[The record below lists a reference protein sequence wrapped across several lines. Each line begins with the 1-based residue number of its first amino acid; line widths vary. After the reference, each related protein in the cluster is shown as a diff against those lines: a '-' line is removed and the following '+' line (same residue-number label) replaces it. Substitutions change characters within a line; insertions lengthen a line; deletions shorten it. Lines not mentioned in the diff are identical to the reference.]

1 MQLDSKGPFGHFNT
15 RLMEF
20 SRIGMVS
27 SKEMKIAREHKVAA
41 VSLSGLNCF
50 NCVSLTDSMFYLHG
64 PKTQNKTKQKNLMS
78 VKVAGPI

>member
-15 RLMEF
+15 RLMES

-41 VSLSGLNCF
+41 VSLSGLNSF
-50 NCVSLTDSMFYLHG
+50 NCVSM
-64 PKTQNKTKQKNLMS
+64 
-78 VKVAGPI
+78 